1 MPKDSRHKRHE
12 LRFSQGATEVLVL
25 ALQSR
30 EQAEEWLKVQ
40 EGLCPS
46 PTLPPS
52 LPPFLPLFPRPSPQW
67 GGPLSLEEQ
76 AWLRGSVPFT
86 WLRLYVEMGLGYL
99 QETDLS
105 LETYVPS
112 SYVNP
117 LTCLLCIY
125 PTCNVYLQE

>member
-1 MPKDSRHKRHE
+1 M
-12 LRFSQGATEVLVL
+12 L

-30 EQAEEWLKVQ
+30 EQAEEWLKVR

-86 WLRLYVEMGLGYL
+86 WLGLYVEMGLGYL

-117 LTCLLCIY
+117 LTCLLCVY
-125 PTCNVYLQE
+125 PTCNVHLQE